1 MGRGCL
7 QVRLRHADLGVT
19 LVLLLALLWAAP
31 LAAQVQVNRVDDIRF
46 GNVLG
51 GVANTV
57 LRTDPA
63 RAGRFDII
71 TPPGVLLNGTFVLPA
86 VMNRAGGGTMPI
98 SFAGTTAGYSDAQ
111 VITSQV
117 GFNPLVGGTVT
128 STDGRASVFMGAT
141 VTPAV
146 GQAPGSYTATITLT
160 VILL

>member
-1 MGRGCL
+1 MPRHKG
-7 QVRLRHADLGVT
+7 LRVA
-19 LVLLLALLWAAP
+19 LVLSVALLCATP
-31 LAAQVQVNRVDDIRF
+31 LVAQVQVNRVDDIRF

-71 TPPGVLLNGTFVLPA
+71 TPPNVWVNGQFILPV
-86 VMNRAGGGTMPI
+86 VMDGPAGATMPI

-111 VITSQV
+111 SIASQV
-117 GFNPLVGGTVT
+117 GFNPQVGGTVRA
-128 STDGRASVFMGAT
+128 TDGRASVFMGAT

-146 GQAPGSYTATITLT
+146 GQAPGSYTAPITLIVT
-160 VILL
+160 VF

>member
-1 MGRGCL
+1 MGRGSW
-7 QVRLRHADLGVT
+7 QVMPRHTRFRIA
-19 LVLLLALLWAAP
+19 LVLFVALPCAAP
-31 LAAQVQVNRVDDIRF
+31 LAGQVQVNRVDDIRF

-71 TPPGVLLNGTFVLPA
+71 TPPGVVINGTFVLPP
-86 VMNRAGGGTMPI
+86 VMTRAGGGTMPI

-111 VITSQV
+111 SIGSQV
-117 GFNPLVGGTVT
+117 GFNPQFGGTVT
-128 STDGRASVFMGAT
+128 ATDGRASVFMGAT

-146 GQAPGSYTATITLT
+146 GQAPGSYTATITLIV
-160 VILL
+160 VIM